1 MNVRIFLY
9 VIVSL
14 ILIVFL
20 KPENPTFS
28 KLLTVMVSAIVAVT
42 SINHLIPVMDF
53 IKKLSDN
60 SGFDNKYLEIILKC
74 TAICFLG
81 SFTSN
86 LCKDN
91 GENALVFSTEFICRS
106 TIIVLSLP
114 IYIDVVNWMTKLW
127 QNT

>member
-1 MNVRIFLY
+1 MNVRIILY

-28 KLLTVMVSAIVAVT
+28 KLLTVMVSAIVAVA

-91 GENALVFSTEFICRS
+91 GEPFAACTYIQKSFSLYAGEGRLSRNRNAGGESTA
-106 TIIVLSLP
+106 
-114 IYIDVVNWMTKLW
+114 YG
-127 QNT
+127 